1 MSWLSEWIRKL
12 TNNPKIPAEV
22 LAQKVTTRQLTVLGD
37 GGYAELVATKT
48 GVRFTLATP
57 AGVKGGNYANLW
69 VYKDGRVSFDLV
81 SAETVRAAVDMTVEG
96 VVVTRGLIEPVP
108 PPTPNPDPSTPDGP
122 VPPPALARPFRMGD
136 RNVVPGDD
144 LEDGT
149 FGMTPLEHEA
159 PPWGALAIVTG
170 LILLGLLA
178 VAVATISVVL
188 AFAP

>member
-12 TNNPKIPAEV
+12 TNNPKIPVELQAH
-22 LAQKVTTRQLTVLGD
+22 KVTTRQLTIVGE

-81 SAETVRAAVDMTVEG
+81 SAETVRASVDMTVEG

-122 VPPPALARPFRMGD
+122 VPPACAGQALPHG
-136 RNVVPGDD
+136 
-144 LEDGT
+144 
-149 FGMTPLEHEA
+149 
-159 PPWGALAIVTG
+159 
-170 LILLGLLA
+170 
-178 VAVATISVVL
+178 
-188 AFAP
+188 